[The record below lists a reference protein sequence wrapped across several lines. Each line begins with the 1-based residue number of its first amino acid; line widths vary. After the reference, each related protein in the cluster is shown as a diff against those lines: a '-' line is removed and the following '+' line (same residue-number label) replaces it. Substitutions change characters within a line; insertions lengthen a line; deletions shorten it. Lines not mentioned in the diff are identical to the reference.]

1 MKNTF
6 KNMTAA
12 ILLFTLTFFA
22 ADYSYAKTS
31 KKKTAI
37 HKSTKKA
44 HGKKKNSASHK
55 SAKKKK
61 VASVSKKKKNRQV
74 ASTDGGNWAHTGV
87 KKASKA
93 KRSKVGSK
101 YNNN

>member
-1 MKNTF
+1 MKNNF
-6 KNMTAA
+6 RNMTAA

-22 ADYSYAKTS
+22 ADYSFAKTS

-55 SAKKKK
+55 SSKKK
-61 VASVSKKKKNRQV
+61 VASVGKKKKNRQI
-74 ASTDGGNWAHTGV
+74 ASTDGGNWAHTGE
-87 KKASKA
+87 KKPSKA
-93 KRSKVGSK
+93 KRAKVGSK
-101 YNNN
+101 YSH